1 MESVYLKGG
10 KMFLT
15 DQTEMAFRVDEG
27 HVLIYIVP
35 YAEGKPGRRFLLYEA
50 EEGDKIPAF
59 AWEHEQLGIWRFGL
73 VALEAARIHPYKP
86 ENMDE
91 EKMEFAKLIQLRL
104 FSADEFE
111 EEIAEQYNIN
121 IIKEEGYIYAASLEQ
136 ESTYEKGLQII
147 LDMFRKKKT

>member
-50 EEGDKIPAF
+50 DEGD
-59 AWEHEQLGIWRFGL
+59 
-73 VALEAARIHPYKP
+73 
-86 ENMDE
+86 
-91 EKMEFAKLIQLRL
+91 
-104 FSADEFE
+104 
-111 EEIAEQYNIN
+111 
-121 IIKEEGYIYAASLEQ
+121 
-136 ESTYEKGLQII
+136 
-147 LDMFRKKKT
+147 